1 MDSKFRHMKT
11 NVENEEN
18 VEQITTSELTAAI
31 LVGGCLTATVSII
44 LLIAIGAITIL
55 CF

>member
-1 MDSKFRHMKT
+1 MKT

-18 VEQITTSELTAAI
+18 VEQITAGELTTVI
-31 LVGGCLTATVSII
+31 LAGGCLTAVVSII
-44 LLIAIGAITIL
+44 LLIAIGAIAIL

>member
-1 MDSKFRHMKT
+1 MKT

-18 VEQITTSELTAAI
+18 VEQITTGELTTVI
-31 LVGGCLTATVSII
+31 IVGGCLTAAVSII
-44 LLIAIGAITIL
+44 LLVAIGAITIL

>member
-1 MDSKFRHMKT
+1 MRT

-18 VEQITTSELTAAI
+18 VEQITAGELTAVI
-31 LVGGCLTATVSII
+31 LAGGCLTAVVSII
-44 LLIAIGAITIL
+44 LLIAIGAIAIL

>member
-1 MDSKFRHMKT
+1 MKT

-18 VEQITTSELTAAI
+18 VEQITAGELTAVI
-31 LVGGCLTATVSII
+31 LAGGCLTAVVSIV
-44 LLIAIGAITIL
+44 LLIAIGAIAIL

>member
-1 MDSKFRHMKT
+1 MDSRFRHMKT

-18 VEQITTSELTAAI
+18 VRQITADELTTIIVA
-31 LVGGCLTATVSII
+31 GGCFTATIFI
-44 LLIAIGAITIL
+44 ALLIAIGAIAIL

>member
-1 MDSKFRHMKT
+1 MKT

-18 VEQITTSELTAAI
+18 VRQTTADELTAI
-31 LVGGCLTATVSII
+31 VVGGCLTATISII

-55 CF
+55 CL

>member
-1 MDSKFRHMKT
+1 MRT

-18 VEQITTSELTAAI
+18 ERQITADELTAVI
-31 LVGGCLTATVSII
+31 LAGGCLTAAVSII
-44 LLIAIGAITIL
+44 LLIAIGAIAIL